1 MLEVPKR
8 GWIIH
13 VSRIFNVTPDILHR
27 TLEEFLIIQRIEG
40 TRIFPFETEKD
51 LSVWYLISI
60 KHYVSK
66 ISYLYIR
73 VKKEPILRNSNMF
86 EVCNISPKS
95 ETGACLLC
103 SQTNYIFFCST
114 RKKCFDSRFPE
125 STHFSLNSFDF
136 DNRRIPS

>member
-51 LSVWYLISI
+51 LSV
-60 KHYVSK
+60 
-66 ISYLYIR
+66 
-73 VKKEPILRNSNMF
+73 
-86 EVCNISPKS
+86 
-95 ETGACLLC
+95 
-103 SQTNYIFFCST
+103 
-114 RKKCFDSRFPE
+114 
-125 STHFSLNSFDF
+125 
-136 DNRRIPS
+136 